1 MSRADTNRIDI
12 DQELIMAVQMASG
25 RYQNRHSKLSNDR
38 RKDVDSLRQILAD
51 SSRLAICKHAAISRY
66 IRSLK
71 RGLLGRSDLADY
83 VWQALESVSI
93 ECLVQDLLARHK
105 AELRAKDM
113 ALHALQPISSDP
125 VTHDLL
131 LAAKTAELSKSQEHA
146 RHLNQKMARL
156 VTVEQQLIS
165 KYKSLK
171 QEHMKLCRKYG
182 EQHAFSSET
191 LSQPSSSVAIPEEE
205 ITDDVLALSL
215 TMS

>member
-1 MSRADTNRIDI
+1 
-12 DQELIMAVQMASG
+12 
-25 RYQNRHSKLSNDR
+25 
-38 RKDVDSLRQILAD
+38 
-51 SSRLAICKHAAISRY
+51 
-66 IRSLK
+66 
-71 RGLLGRSDLADY
+71 
-83 VWQALESVSI
+83 
-93 ECLVQDLLARHK
+93 
-105 AELRAKDM
+105 
-113 ALHALQPISSDP
+113 
-125 VTHDLL
+125 
-131 LAAKTAELSKSQEHA
+131 
-146 RHLNQKMARL
+146 MARL